1 LNLPDSPKNVALGV
15 ALGTALNFLPMP
27 FISIPISYILAKLL
41 RINATA
47 AVLSVIFMKWA
58 VPFFF
63 TFNYFLGVKLLGLKP
78 SAGHAKHHLLLADLS
93 SIAPWLKGLGA
104 PFMLGAAINAV
115 VFGVCT
121 YFAINALISYR
132 LKNKFP
138 KI

>member
-1 LNLPDSPKNVALGV
+1 MPDSPKNVALGV
-15 ALGTALNFLPMP
+15 ALGTSLNFLPMP
-27 FISIPISYILAKLL
+27 FVSIPISYILARLF

-63 TFNYFLGVKLLGLKP
+63 TFNYYLGRQLLGLRP
-78 SAGHAKHHLLLADLS
+78 SGHVKHHFQFADIS
-93 SIAPWLKGLGA
+93 SIVLWIKGLGT
-104 PFMLGAAINAV
+104 PFMLGAAINSI

-132 LKNKFP
+132 LRNKTP
-138 KI
+138 KA